1 MTVVLNTFVAVD
13 GNEVIAIISLRPG
26 ASNLRFYLVVVLY
39 LTFFLKEF
47 TPLASHS
54 LQILSFYVFT
64 SLLVVTEEKDQST
77 TVGKKKR
84 VTTT

>member
-1 MTVVLNTFVAVD
+1 MTVLDTFVAVD

-39 LTFFLKEF
+39 LTFFLKGF
-47 TPLASHS
+47 TPFVPHS

-64 SLLVVTEEKDQST
+64 SLVTEEKDQST